1 MTWTDKHSGKRRH
14 ALMTKELAKT
24 IPPLYANEDTS
35 EDEVV
40 VRAKLFTPFSNW
52 TWYITEW
59 DAEEGLCFGLVDGLA
74 TEVGYFDLTELSEV
88 TLFRGLPAVERD
100 LDWRPQTLAEV
111 REKVFAGA
119 SP

>member
-1 MTWTDKHSGKRRH
+1 MLSERKEMQMTWTDKHSGKRRH

-24 IPPLYANEDTS
+24 IPPLYANEGTS

-59 DAEEGLCFGLVDGLA
+59 DAEEGLCFGLVTGWQRNWG
-74 TEVGYFDLTELSEV
+74 TST
-88 TLFRGLPAVERD
+88 
-100 LDWRPQTLAEV
+100 
-111 REKVFAGA
+111 
-119 SP
+119 